1 MALDEC
7 PRVPLG
13 SHRFSSMRTP
23 GGGESV
29 SSHTHTHTHTP
40 GLILA
45 SPLLE
50 ALSRPSLNPASPK
63 EPRSEGMF
71 VRWMREQKQE
81 TLWPVLVS
89 LCAQKVRRAG
99 PGRAPVKSVLAGR
112 LVPLISSVYS
122 LHFSKNL

>member
-1 MALDEC
+1 MG
-7 PRVPLG
+7 G
-13 SHRFSSMRTP
+13 SP
-23 GGGESV
+23 CL
-29 SSHTHTHTHTP
+29 HTHTHTHTRSHS
-40 GLILA
+40 GQ
-45 SPLLE
+45 
-50 ALSRPSLNPASPK
+50 PAIGGSQQAQPESCLPK
-63 EPRSEGMF
+63 EPPSEGMF